1 MRTHVVT
8 EAGERVVVQPGDL
21 VEVRVDEN
29 ASTGYQWEIASKPT
43 GVDLVSSSVESAS
56 SSPGASA
63 VRVLAFRVS
72 AETEGV
78 LKLELR
84 RPWQT
89 GATPEATFQV
99 QIAAD
104 RHQR

>member
-8 EAGERVVVQPGDL
+8 EPGERVVVQPGDL

-56 SSPGASA
+56 SPGASA
-63 VRVLAFRVS
+63 VRVLGFRVS